1 MPCIILCMITNT
13 FSILNGI
20 GQGIEKKLWGQ
31 GILSWDDFRSSES
44 IGFISGRRKLA
55 YDEGLEEAMGKLHN
69 GDVSYFTRRL
79 KQSEHWRLFETFSE
93 EAVCLDIET
102 TGIAAAD
109 GGKPTVVGLYDGREF
124 TAFVKG
130 RNLSSAALMDK
141 LSRYKYL
148 ITFYGSVFDIPFLKS
163 TLPGFRLDVPHFD
176 LCFGARALGMK
187 GGLKKLEPLMG
198 IKRTEETSGL
208 DGYDAVLLWRRARR
222 GDERAMR
229 LLVEY
234 NREDTVNLMTI
245 ARNLYPQLRA
255 STGIEEFA

>member
-1 MPCIILCMITNT
+1 MITNT

-20 GQGIEKKLWGQ
+20 GPGIEKQLWER
-31 GILSWDDFRSSES
+31 GILNWDDFLSSRS
-44 IGFISGRRKLA
+44 IDFISQRRKRV
-55 YDEGLEEAMGKLHN
+55 YDERLEEATSRLEA

-79 KQSEHWRLFETFSE
+79 KQADHWRLFETFSGK
-93 EAVCLDIET
+93 AVCMDIES
-102 TGIAAAD
+102 TGITAEA
-109 GGKPTVVGLYDGREF
+109 GGKPTVVGLYDGNEF

-130 RNLSSAALMDK
+130 RNLNTASVMEK
-141 LSRYKYL
+141 LSEYKYL

-163 TLPGFRLDVPHFD
+163 TLPGFRLDIPHFD

-198 IKRTEETSGL
+198 IERTEETAGL

-222 GDERAMR
+222 GDKKAMR

-234 NREDTVNLMTI
+234 NREDTVNLMVI
-245 ARNLYPQLRA
+245 ARNLYPKLRA
-255 STGIEEFA
+255 STGIEEFLYERA